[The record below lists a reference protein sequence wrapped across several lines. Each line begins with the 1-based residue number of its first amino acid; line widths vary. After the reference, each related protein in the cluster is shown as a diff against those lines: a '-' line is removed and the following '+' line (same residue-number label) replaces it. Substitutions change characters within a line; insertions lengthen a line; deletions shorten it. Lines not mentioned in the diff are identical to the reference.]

1 MKPFLFNRFADTFG
15 THYRSFN
22 VCLRHDNEK
31 FLSAEA
37 TVKICPAEVF
47 ADNGGRFPENDISG
61 KVAQCIIDILKM
73 IDIQHDDGEGCAPP
87 GHSLPLILQQFH
99 DVAPVIGSGEFVTDG
114 KLQIHA
120 HSFVKF
126 FAQNAYVAANNG
138 KGNQHQGKKQHME
151 KLHLEI
157 DVLKTKTIKKEKIK
171 SIACNH
177 KQTDKQKTAE
187 DQPEYAEH
195 KDDNINKQQHR
206 P

>member
-1 MKPFLFNRFADTFG
+1 MNDKTGSIVNDDGKENAAAMRNNGKINFATFWKMELQFYG
-15 THYRSFN
+15 
-22 VCLRHDNEK
+22 
-31 FLSAEA
+31 
-37 TVKICPAEVF
+37 
-47 ADNGGRFPENDISG
+47 
-61 KVAQCIIDILKM
+61 KM
-73 IDIQHDDGEGCAPP
+73 ICNFLEKCLAKNI
-87 GHSLPLILQQFH
+87 
-99 DVAPVIGSGEFVTDG
+99 IGSGEFVTDG